1 MSFAAKS
8 EPTVL
13 TTRLQNATANLA
25 EIEQLVKSGDV
36 DPRVLQEFRNSVDLI
51 RRTAWAVQQ
60 WIGLKETSAD
70 PYSLM
75 PVLAAQ
81 TRAAYDAACE
91 RLDDGSGKRGSRPC
105 HARAEGVIRSSQS
118 PSRTI
123 DAAVQEKHLR
133 TGSPRQDYK
142 SEKNK

>member
-25 EIEQLVKSGDV
+25 EIEQPVKSGDV

-81 TRAAYDAACE
+81 RVQRMTQLARDLTMDLESVEVDLATPGLKELYEAVS
-91 RLDDGSGKRGSRPC
+91 RLHEQLTPLCR
-105 HARAEGVIRSSQS
+105 
-118 PSRTI
+118 
-123 DAAVQEKHLR
+123 
-133 TGSPRQDYK
+133 
-142 SEKNK
+142 KNI

>member
-51 RRTAWAVQQ
+51 RGTAWAVQQ
-60 WIGLKETSAD
+60 WIGLKEKSAD

-81 TRAAYDAACE
+81 RVQRMTQLARDLTMDLESVEVDLATPGLKELYEAVS
-91 RLDDGSGKRGSRPC
+91 RLHEQLTPLCR
-105 HARAEGVIRSSQS
+105 
-118 PSRTI
+118 
-123 DAAVQEKHLR
+123 
-133 TGSPRQDYK
+133 
-142 SEKNK
+142 KNT

>member
-51 RRTAWAVQQ
+51 RGTAWAVQQ
-60 WIGLKETSAD
+60 WIGLKEKSAD

-81 TRAAYDAACE
+81 RVQRMTQLARDLTMDLESVEVDLATPGLKELYEAVS
-91 RLDDGSGKRGSRPC
+91 RLHEQLTPLCR
-105 HARAEGVIRSSQS
+105 
-118 PSRTI
+118 
-123 DAAVQEKHLR
+123 
-133 TGSPRQDYK
+133 
-142 SEKNK
+142 KNI

>member
-81 TRAAYDAACE
+81 RVQRMTQLARDLTMDLESVEVDLATPGLKELYEAVS
-91 RLDDGSGKRGSRPC
+91 RLHEQLTPLCGKN
-105 HARAEGVIRSSQS
+105 
-118 PSRTI
+118 T
-123 DAAVQEKHLR
+123 
-133 TGSPRQDYK
+133 
-142 SEKNK
+142 

>member
-81 TRAAYDAACE
+81 RVQRMTQLARDLTMDLESVEVDLATPGLKELYEAVS
-91 RLDDGSGKRGSRPC
+91 RLHEQLTPLCR
-105 HARAEGVIRSSQS
+105 
-118 PSRTI
+118 
-123 DAAVQEKHLR
+123 
-133 TGSPRQDYK
+133 
-142 SEKNK
+142 KNT

>member
-8 EPTVL
+8 EPPVL

-81 TRAAYDAACE
+81 RVQRMTQLARDLTMDLESVEVDLATPGLKELYEAVS
-91 RLDDGSGKRGSRPC
+91 RLHEQLTPLCR
-105 HARAEGVIRSSQS
+105 
-118 PSRTI
+118 
-123 DAAVQEKHLR
+123 
-133 TGSPRQDYK
+133 
-142 SEKNK
+142 KNI

>member
-81 TRAAYDAACE
+81 RVQRMTQLARDLTMDLESVEVDLATPGLKELYEAVS
-91 RLDDGSGKRGSRPC
+91 RLHEQLTPLCR
-105 HARAEGVIRSSQS
+105 
-118 PSRTI
+118 
-123 DAAVQEKHLR
+123 
-133 TGSPRQDYK
+133 
-142 SEKNK
+142 KNI

>member
-81 TRAAYDAACE
+81 RVQRMTQLARDLPMDLKSVEVDRATPWLKQLYEAVS
-91 RLDDGSGKRGSRPC
+91 RLHEQLTPLCR
-105 HARAEGVIRSSQS
+105 
-118 PSRTI
+118 
-123 DAAVQEKHLR
+123 
-133 TGSPRQDYK
+133 
-142 SEKNK
+142 KNT